1 MMEANR
7 ILNNLISG
15 SVGPVM
21 ILVTIIVMVWYAGAV
36 YLNSSFLID
45 RYEKNNVNWS
55 FSKLASD
62 SWSMERPVLPSPHQV
77 AKELKR
83 TIWDQ
88 KITSKRSLVYHT
100 KVTLSSAMLGF
111 AMGTFL
117 GIVLSVG
124 IVYVSALDRTLMPWI
139 IASQTI
145 PILAIAPMIIVVL
158 GSIGINGLFPKAI
171 ISTYLCFFPVV
182 VGMVKG
188 LRSPDK
194 ILLDLMNSYSASK
207 VQVFWKLRMPAS
219 IPYLFA
225 SLKIAIALSIV
236 GAIVAELPAG
246 AQAGLGA
253 RLLSGS
259 YYGQTSLIW
268 AALLT
273 ASAVSATLVSVVGR
287 MEQSI
292 IKRMGL
298 QT

>member
-7 ILNNLISG
+7 IFNNLISG

-21 ILVTIIVMVWYAGAV
+21 ILVTIIIIVWYAGAV

-55 FSKLASD
+55 FSELASD

-88 KITSKRSLVYHT
+88 KITSKHSLVFHSR
-100 KVTLSSAMLGF
+100 VTLSSAMLGF
-111 AMGTFL
+111 VMGTFL
-117 GIVLSVG
+117 GIGLSVG

-158 GSIGINGLFPKAI
+158 GSIGIVGLFPKAT

-207 VQVFWKLRMPAS
+207 AQVFWKLRIPAS
-219 IPYLFA
+219 MPFLFA

-246 AQAGLGA
+246 AQGGLGA

-268 AALLT
+268 AALIT
-273 ASAVSATLVSVVGR
+273 ASVISATLVSVVGR
-287 MEQSI
+287 MERLI
-292 IKRMGL
+292 NNRMGL

>member
-1 MMEANR
+1 MEANR
-7 ILNNLISG
+7 ILNIIMSG
-15 SVGPVM
+15 SVGPVV
-21 ILVTIIVMVWYAGAV
+21 ILVSIIIMVWYAGAV

-45 RYEKNNVNWS
+45 RYEKNNIDWS
-55 FSKLASD
+55 FSELATD

-88 KITSKRSLVYHT
+88 KITSKHSLVFHSG
-100 KVTLSSAMLGF
+100 VTLSSAMLGF

-117 GIVLSVG
+117 GILLSVG
-124 IVYVSALDRTLMPWI
+124 IVYVPALDRTLMPWI

-145 PILAIAPMIIVVL
+145 PILAIAPMIVVVL
-158 GSIGINGLFPKAI
+158 GSMGIVGLFPKAT

-194 ILLDLMNSYSASK
+194 ILVDLMNSYSASK
-207 VQVFWKLRMPAS
+207 AQVFWKLRMPAS
-219 IPYLFA
+219 IPFLFA

-246 AQAGLGA
+246 AQGGLGA

-259 YYGQTSLIW
+259 YYGQTNLIW
-268 AALLT
+268 AALIT
-273 ASAVSATLVSVVGR
+273 ASVISATLVSVVGR
-287 MEQSI
+287 MERSI
-292 IKRMGL
+292 NNRMGL

>member
-1 MMEANR
+1 MEAKR
-7 ILNNLISG
+7 IFNNLISG
-15 SVGPVM
+15 SAGPVM
-21 ILVTIIVMVWYAGAV
+21 ILVTIIIIVWYAGAV

-55 FSKLASD
+55 FSELASD

-83 TIWDQ
+83 TIWDK
-88 KITSKRSLVYHT
+88 KITSKHSLVFHSR
-100 KVTLSSAMLGF
+100 VTLSSAMLGF
-111 AMGTFL
+111 VMGTFL
-117 GIVLSVG
+117 GIGLSVG
-124 IVYVSALDRTLMPWI
+124 IVYVPALDRTLMPWI

-158 GSIGINGLFPKAI
+158 GSIGIVGLFPKAT

-207 VQVFWKLRMPAS
+207 AQVFWKLRIPAS
-219 IPYLFA
+219 MPFLFA

-246 AQAGLGA
+246 AQGGLGA

-268 AALLT
+268 AALIT
-273 ASAVSATLVSVVGR
+273 ASVISATLVSVVGR
-287 MEQSI
+287 MERLI
-292 IKRMGL
+292 NNRMGL

>member
-1 MMEANR
+1 MEANR
-7 ILNNLISG
+7 IFNNLISG

-21 ILVTIIVMVWYAGAV
+21 ILVTIIIIVWYAGAV

-55 FSKLASD
+55 FSELASD

-88 KITSKRSLVYHT
+88 KITSKHSLVFHSR
-100 KVTLSSAMLGF
+100 VTLSSAMLGF
-111 AMGTFL
+111 VMGTFL
-117 GIVLSVG
+117 GIGLSVG

-158 GSIGINGLFPKAI
+158 GSIGIVGLFPKAT

-207 VQVFWKLRMPAS
+207 AQVFWKLRIPAS
-219 IPYLFA
+219 MPFLFA

-246 AQAGLGA
+246 AQGGLGA

-268 AALLT
+268 AALIT
-273 ASAVSATLVSVVGR
+273 ASVISATLVSVVGR
-287 MEQSI
+287 MERLI
-292 IKRMGL
+292 NNRMGL

>member
-1 MMEANR
+1 MEANR
-7 ILNNLISG
+7 ILNIIMSG
-15 SVGPVM
+15 SVGPVV
-21 ILVTIIVMVWYAGAV
+21 ILVSIIIMVWYAGAG

-45 RYEKNNVNWS
+45 RYEKNNIDWS
-55 FSKLASD
+55 FSELATD

-83 TIWDQ
+83 TIWDK
-88 KITSKRSLVYHT
+88 KITSKRSLVFHSG
-100 KVTLSSAMLGF
+100 VTLSSAMLGF

-117 GIVLSVG
+117 GILLSVG
-124 IVYVSALDRTLMPWI
+124 IVYVPALDRTLMPWI

-145 PILAIAPMIIVVL
+145 PILAIAPMIVVVL
-158 GSIGINGLFPKAI
+158 GSMGIVGLFPKAT

-188 LRSPDK
+188 LRSPNI
-194 ILLDLMNSYSASK
+194 ILVDLMHSYSASK
-207 VQVFWKLRMPAS
+207 AQVFWKLRIPAS
-219 IPYLFA
+219 IPFLFA

-246 AQAGLGA
+246 AQGGLGA

-259 YYGQTSLIW
+259 YYGQTNLIW
-268 AALLT
+268 AALIT
-273 ASAVSATLVSVVGR
+273 ASVISATLVSVVGR
-287 MEQSI
+287 MERSI
-292 IKRMGL
+292 NNRMGL